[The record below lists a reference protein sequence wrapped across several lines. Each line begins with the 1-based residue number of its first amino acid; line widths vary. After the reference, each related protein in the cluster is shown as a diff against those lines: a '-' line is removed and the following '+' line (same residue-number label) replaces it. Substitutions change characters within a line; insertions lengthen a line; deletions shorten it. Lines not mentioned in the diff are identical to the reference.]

1 MVDYNNLMDY
11 MEQLDPD
18 ELIEVMNDV
27 QKVNTHLEKFCIV
40 LYMINGKSNYSKD
53 IKKQTM

>member
-1 MVDYNNLMDY
+1 MDY

-27 QKVNTHLEKFCIV
+27 QKVKTHLEKFCIV